1 MNTERFDDGIGN
13 AQAGSPKA
21 MDETGEQLNCGKEA
35 DGCET
40 ADVSGAVDFVNDG
53 CQTRGA
59 EEQACEPAA
68 NSDIASRQLDDLDTM
83 CEASSDADQEHNTC
97 GCQNPRDIQINNDN
111 NNATYKSSKQ
121 AKIKNKRSVSF
132 GALIACMMAIAL
144 FAGGIGAGLTYYIT
158 QGDSQNQGQQM
169 SATNTPSPSGNMNLN
184 YSNDNVIY
192 NDLTKLADDCIKSVV
207 GIETESGSGSGVII
221 TEDGYIVTNYH
232 VISGYKNVA
241 VYTQDGTKYDATLIG
256 SDSQTDLAVLKIEAT
271 GLTAATLGNSVNINI
286 GETVLAI
293 GNPLG
298 TLMSTVTN
306 GIISGV
312 NREVTIDG
320 HTMNLIQTNAA
331 INPGNS
337 GGGLFN
343 TNGELIGVVNAKSMG
358 IEVEGLGFAIPI
370 DTAKSVINDLI
381 SQGYVSGRP
390 YLGVSLQ
397 DIVISYG
404 GRQDP
409 YNFFFGQ
416 AQQYENRVQ
425 VMSVEEGGAAAAA
438 GMQVNDIILSIEGT
452 EITSKEDINSL
463 LMEYNAGDTVI
474 ITVQRG
480 NDKVDLPVTLGER
493 TSSN

>member
-397 DIVISYG
+397 DIAVSYTHLTL
-404 GRQDP
+404 P
-409 YNFFFGQ
+409 TTS
-416 AQQYENRVQ
+416 RV
-425 VMSVEEGGAAAAA
+425 
-438 GMQVNDIILSIEGT
+438 
-452 EITSKEDINSL
+452 
-463 LMEYNAGDTVI
+463 
-474 ITVQRG
+474 
-480 NDKVDLPVTLGER
+480 
-493 TSSN
+493 

>member
-1 MNTERFDDGIGN
+1 MNTERFDDEIGN
-13 AQAGSPKA
+13 AQSGSPK
-21 MDETGEQLNCGKEA
+21 DEMGEQLNCRKEA
-35 DGCET
+35 DDCGT
-40 ADVSGAVDFVNDG
+40 ANASGTVASDSSQTHEDADAASEPVVNPDVSSRKYDDSDTV
-53 CQTRGA
+53 
-59 EEQACEPAA
+59 CEPF
-68 NSDIASRQLDDLDTM
+68 S
-83 CEASSDADQEHNTC
+83 EADQEHNTFA
-97 GCQNPRDIQINNDN
+97 CQIQHDIPDNN
-111 NNATYKSSKQ
+111 NNATDHVDSKRS
-121 AKIKNKRSVSF
+121 KVKNKRSVPF

-158 QGDSQNQGQQM
+158 QGGAQNQGQQM
-169 SATNTPSPSGNMNLN
+169 SATNTPSPSGNINLN
-184 YSNDNVIY
+184 YSSDNVIY
-192 NDLTKLADDCIKSVV
+192 NNLTELADDCIKSVV

-241 VYTQDGTKYDATLIG
+241 VYTQDGTRYDATLVG

-271 GLTAATLGNSVNINI
+271 GLDAATLGNSANINI

-298 TLMSTVTN
+298 TLMSTVTD

-381 SQGYVSGRP
+381 GQGYVSGRP

-397 DIVISYG
+397 DIVIGYG
-404 GRQDP
+404 GQQNP

-416 AQQYENRVQ
+416 SQQYENRVQ

-438 GMQVNDIILSIEGT
+438 GMQVNDIILSIGGT
-452 EITSKEDINSL
+452 EITSKDDINSL

-480 NDKVDLPVTLGER
+480 NEKVDLTVTLGER

>member
-1 MNTERFDDGIGN
+1 MNTERFDHEIGN
-13 AQAGSPKA
+13 AQSGSQK
-21 MDETGEQLNCGKEA
+21 DEMGEQLNCRKEA
-35 DGCET
+35 GDCVTANAGSTVDFINESSQAREVANAASEPT
-40 ADVSGAVDFVNDG
+40 ADPEV
-53 CQTRGA
+53 TRGHY
-59 EEQACEPAA
+59 
-68 NSDIASRQLDDLDTM
+68 DDSDTM
-83 CEASSDADQEHNTC
+83 CDTSGKADQENNTFA
-97 GCQNPRDIQINNDN
+97 CQIQHAIPTDNDN
-111 NNATYKSSKQ
+111 NVTDHVDSKH
-121 AKIKNKRSVSF
+121 AKVKNKRSVSF

-144 FAGGIGAGLTYYIT
+144 FAGGIGAGLTYYVT
-158 QGDSQNQGQQM
+158 QGGSQNQGQQM
-169 SATNTPSPSGNMNLN
+169 AATNTPSPSGNINLN
-184 YSNDNVIY
+184 YSSDNVIY
-192 NDLTKLADDCIKSVV
+192 NDLTELAGDCIKNVA
-207 GIETESGSGSGVII
+207 GIETEAGSGSGVII

-241 VYTQDGTKYDATLIG
+241 VYTQDGAKYDATLIG
-256 SDSQTDLAVLKIEAT
+256 SDSRTDLAVLKIEAT
-271 GLTAATLGNSVNINI
+271 GLNAATLGNSVNINI

-298 TLMSTVTN
+298 TLMSTVTD
-306 GIISGV
+306 GIISGI

-358 IEVEGLGFAIPI
+358 VEVEGLGFAIPI

-397 DIVISYG
+397 DIVIGYG
-404 GRQDP
+404 GQQNP

-416 AQQYENRVQ
+416 GQQYENRVQ
-425 VMSVEEGGAAAAA
+425 VMSVEEGGAAATA
-438 GMQVNDIILSIEGT
+438 GMQVNDIILSFEGT
-452 EITSKEDINSL
+452 EIASKDDINSL
-463 LMEYNAGDTVI
+463 LMEYKAGDTVI

-480 NDKVDLPVTLGER
+480 NEEVDLTVTLGER